1 MRLLSRFI
9 CVAMLMAATP
19 RAGASDLTDAMTS
32 PDPRIKLQTGTGQAY
47 HSRYG
52 EPDEALAP
60 ADESELDLPGFEYQ
74 RSELYDRSPLDEP
87 MDDLGDLEADD
98 SAGEDLFGSGDL
110 PPLGKEHSRPGVY
123 YQDDLE
129 HR

>member
-1 MRLLSRFI
+1 
-9 CVAMLMAATP
+9 MLMAASP
-19 RAGASDLTDAMTS
+19 GGASELTDAMTS
-32 PDPRIKLQTGTGQAY
+32 PDPRVNLQTGTGQAY

-52 EPDEALAP
+52 EPDEEQAP
-60 ADESELDLPGFEYQ
+60 ADDAELDLPGFGYQ

-87 MDDLGDLEADD
+87 LGEFDDT
-98 SAGEDLFGSGDL
+98 EDVLDEGLFGADDL

-129 HR
+129 RR